1 MCRNLCVEFSWETST
16 RKTEMEM
23 DLTIGGGWEINGTK
37 RKNSPVPGL
46 MLAVF
51 NLQGK
56 LLKIINLIPKMAVF
70 FRYCTIKSGRSLS
83 RASIITLVIMGAN
96 TPETSMKSCQT
107 TQRNIKDNHLHTF
120 CREI

>member
-1 MCRNLCVEFSWETST
+1 MQKFVCGILLGNIHWEDRN
-16 RKTEMEM
+16 EM

-70 FRYCTIKSGRSLS
+70 FRCCTIKSGRSLLLLF
-83 RASIITLVIMGAN
+83 I
-96 TPETSMKSCQT
+96 
-107 TQRNIKDNHLHTF
+107 
-120 CREI
+120 